1 MTNENIAESYLSKCQ
16 ARLKALAVLLA
27 EGDHSDVVRE
37 AQELVELALKAML
50 RSIGVEPPKQHDVG
64 ALLVEHSARFSA
76 DVREALVR
84 AAEISKELR
93 KDRELAFYG
102 DVDFIPTVEYS
113 EPDGR
118 RAHADAVWV
127 FELARRAVPRV
138 NGEARSV

>member
-1 MTNENIAESYLSKCQ
+1 VAVTNERIADSYLRKCD

-64 ALLVEHSARFSA
+64 ALVVAHAARFA
-76 DVREALVR
+76 PELRGALQR
-84 AAEISKELR
+84 AADISKELR

-102 DVDFIPTVEYS
+102 DLDFIPTVEYT
-113 EPDGR
+113 ELDGR
-118 RAHADAVWV
+118 RAHDGAAWV
-127 FELARRAVPRV
+127 LDLARQAIRPRA
-138 NGEARSV
+138 E